1 MLNAHEDR
9 KYTSIRTD
17 TCGLVFFGTPHR
29 GGKGVELGKIAANVA
44 KFISRGHAKNDLLEC
59 LEENALFTRQM
70 SSRFKQQLEDYQVVS
85 FVEGKEVFIGGS
97 GPASISHVS
106 AICDCYKTYD

>member
-1 MLNAHEDR
+1 LLNAHEDR

-29 GGKGVELGKIAANVA
+29 GAKGVELGKIAANVA

-106 AICDCYKTYD
+106 ANLRLL